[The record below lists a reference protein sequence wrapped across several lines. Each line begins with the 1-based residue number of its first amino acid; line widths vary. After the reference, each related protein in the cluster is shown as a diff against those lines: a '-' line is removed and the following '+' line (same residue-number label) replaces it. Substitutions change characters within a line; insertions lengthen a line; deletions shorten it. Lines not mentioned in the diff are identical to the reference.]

1 MSYQRRIGHVIGG
14 GLREKLRHQR
24 FADHPVMRIGQAQRA
39 VCGVG
44 ICQAVVG
51 GGDVRAGDQPHRP
64 GLRAFRQHL
73 GDRPVGALAVAVAQI
88 DGKIARELDVGPRRN
103 DGADAEHDDV
113 ALQNAIEI
121 TVRHKR
127 LIWQCHAL
135 GPDQRSQAGGAR
147 QQASGIEDHACGQ
160 RHGRSQARA
169 RSIGHGAVGMADR
182 GSQNSVGG
190 DDGVR
195 SQGAGH
201 GQTRARSH
209 LHRGDGQIVV
219 QDGTG
224 GEFGAGLQFNADPRN
239 DHVAIEHLLAGG
251 QYPADIVRRLRRL
264 GEAVIDTAV
273 DIEIAAG
280 AQRQRAHLARP
291 GHAGELGVRIEAG
304 IAMTGQIEIALH
316 HEIAVERPADH
327 LDARAQM
334 EDVAIGRIVESTEL
348 AGRQRAA
355 GDRRVHEIVALGMPG
370 VEPGLVDKL
379 IRPAVSRRSRSI
391 RRIVIAA
398 DRIDRDRTRALDS
411 QRAADIDVDVAVGD
425 GINVSDQAIAADP
438 RRVELERAAGAAVVL
453 ARCST
458 DRRVG
463 AVPQIDARALCQR
476 QPALARTQF
485 HDGAIRAVDDFAV
498 AVDAQRRTVG
508 VEHRGPGQRQALLGR
523 KPDGAD
529 RRAAGING
537 ADYGEL
543 AAIQRDVDF
552 AGLQFAADD
561 EIALLELEAASAEHL
576 SGIEAAVERGEL
588 VAERACAEPLRA
600 HAHRAVAI
608 RHIGAAGVIQSAGR
622 PEDPALQID
631 HAGCRVQRRRRQA
644 AGIVVG
650 GRQVDHRTGR
660 LADRT
665 FAALQ
670 RDVAAPTV
678 LLDVGERDLA
688 AGDIKARGIGQGEI
702 AQRAQREL
710 AARHRDIA
718 VEHDRVA
725 VQRQFG
731 AKRIGRHRD
740 RSRRGACGGHVD
752 RAARS
757 YAVDRTGLAGE
768 QRRGDVE
775 IAASI

>member
-1 MSYQRRIGHVIGG
+1 
-14 GLREKLRHQR
+14 
-24 FADHPVMRIGQAQRA
+24 
-39 VCGVG
+39 
-44 ICQAVVG
+44 
-51 GGDVRAGDQPHRP
+51 
-64 GLRAFRQHL
+64 
-73 GDRPVGALAVAVAQI
+73 
-88 DGKIARELDVGPRRN
+88 
-103 DGADAEHDDV
+103 
-113 ALQNAIEI
+113 
-121 TVRHKR
+121 
-127 LIWQCHAL
+127 
-135 GPDQRSQAGGAR
+135 
-147 QQASGIEDHACGQ
+147 
-160 RHGRSQARA
+160 
-169 RSIGHGAVGMADR
+169 MA
-182 GSQNSVGG
+182 
-190 DDGVR
+190 
-195 SQGAGH
+195 
-201 GQTRARSH
+201 
-209 LHRGDGQIVV
+209 
-219 QDGTG
+219 
-224 GEFGAGLQFNADPRN
+224 
-239 DHVAIEHLLAGG
+239 
-251 QYPADIVRRLRRL
+251 
-264 GEAVIDTAV
+264 
-273 DIEIAAG
+273 
-280 AQRQRAHLARP
+280 
-291 GHAGELGVRIEAG
+291 
-304 IAMTGQIEIALH
+304 GQIEIALH
-316 HEIAVERPADH
+316 HEIAVGRLADD

-334 EDVAIGRIVESTEL
+334 EDVAIGGVVQSAEL
-348 AGRQRAA
+348 AGRQRIAR
-355 GDRRVHEIVALGMPG
+355 DRRVDEAVALGVPG
-370 VEPGLVDKL
+370 VEPDLIDDLVG
-379 IRPAVSRRSRSI
+379 PAAG
-391 RRIVIAA
+391 RRIGTVRGVAVGL
-398 DRIDRDRTRALDS
+398 DRVDSDRAGALHV
-411 QRAADIDVDVAVGD
+411 RHTGHIDVDITIGHGV
-425 GINVSDQAIAADP
+425 NVRDQAVAANP
-438 RRVELERAAGAAVVL
+438 RRVEVERAAGAAVVL
-453 ARCST
+453 ARRGA
-458 DRRVG
+458 DRSAG
-463 AVPQIDARALCQR
+463 AVTQVDADALRQR
-476 QPALARTQF
+476 QPAIARTQF
-485 HDGAIRAVDDFAV
+485 HDGAVRAVDDFAV

-757 YAVDRTGLAGE
+757 DAVDRTGLAGE